1 MLAGGQLSRVGGL
14 LLSSHLWTLN
24 KDLEYNESS
33 SGNLWDFPVITV
45 HPRLLPPHSTGGAS
59 EIISA
64 KLEDEVKQGPS
75 HPCWSHSSYL
85 QLPITGRA
93 SY

>member
-1 MLAGGQLSRVGGL
+1 MA
-14 LLSSHLWTLN
+14 
-24 KDLEYNESS
+24 
-33 SGNLWDFPVITV
+33 
-45 HPRLLPPHSTGGAS
+45 GGAS

>member
-1 MLAGGQLSRVGGL
+1 MA
-14 LLSSHLWTLN
+14 
-24 KDLEYNESS
+24 
-33 SGNLWDFPVITV
+33 
-45 HPRLLPPHSTGGAS
+45 GGAS

-85 QLPITGRA
+85 KLPVTGRA
-93 SY
+93 SYLSTHRKWDHQAQP